1 MRSLGLTISNEEKIY
16 NELAKEY
23 SSEIKSITDLS
34 YNSDQCKQFIES
46 QVTGL
51 DFDNVK
57 NCNPNCPKLEKS
69 PDALFY
75 FNQTL
80 YFIEFKEGKSEKSDI
95 RLKIHE
101 AIVTLYN
108 YIMDKRIGVT
118 REQFFELNIRYAVV
132 FRPKRTIA
140 RPSFATTLDPLAK
153 KYELQNLEGFL
164 IKKTKVAHTP
174 EGILN
179 LLNKVTGG
187 QVNNIVYHHRNN
199 TNTTVTI

>member
-1 MRSLGLTISNEEKIY
+1 MTISNEEKIY
-16 NELAKEY
+16 NELAREY
-23 SSEIKSITDLS
+23 SSEIKSITELS
-34 YNSDQCKQFIES
+34 YNSDQNKQFIES

-57 NCNPNCPKLEKS
+57 NCHPNCPKLEKS

-101 AIVTLYN
+101 ALVTLYN
-108 YIMDKRIGVT
+108 YIVDKKIEISRD
-118 REQFFELNIRYAVV
+118 QFFELNIRYAVV
-132 FRPKRTIA
+132 FRPKKTKNRA
-140 RPSFATTLDPLAK
+140 SFATTLDPLAK

-174 EGILN
+174 QGILD

-187 QVNNIVYHHRNN
+187 QVNNIIYHNRNN
-199 TNTTVTI
+199 NNIVVTI